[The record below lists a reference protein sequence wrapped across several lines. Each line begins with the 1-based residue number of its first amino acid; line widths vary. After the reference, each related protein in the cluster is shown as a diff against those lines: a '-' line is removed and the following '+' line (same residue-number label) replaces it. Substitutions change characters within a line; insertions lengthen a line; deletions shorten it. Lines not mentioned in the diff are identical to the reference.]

1 MRNRLKASWTDP
13 ARRPVLL
20 LGFGAVALS
29 IVLLIVA
36 LTQLSPKPIEVKPTP
51 TSSCVINCGP
61 GPQTSQPIPKT
72 LRLRSRSKSLVPV
85 NVDKGDWQPTAEIE
99 QAEWVFGTLVNYVIG
114 LPASQENSDMLQAM
128 SEADEVVLDLSNGQ
142 SLTFQY
148 TGRQFVSVGSIDIFA
163 QTRPGLTLVLLGD
176 NTDQRVVVN
185 ANYVPDSEVGKAV
198 PSSLAQINTPIE
210 LGGAKVTVTSARLVV
225 NAPGVTVGSAFYMVD
240 FTVENI
246 GADVLDAANFIVE
259 LQDYAN
265 QKYRLSDAASAIGPN
280 PAPKGQ
286 LLPGIAASFTAGFD
300 VPANVT
306 GPVLVWSFKPTAQ
319 FKAQASV
326 AVPLVGPTPTP
337 DPRTKLV
344 VQITQAYFNTD
355 QTELIIV
362 GGVGNTSG
370 VPVSINAS
378 DISLSTPD
386 GVFGTIR
393 GSEPPLPFNVGPG
406 QTLTFSLRFGRLPGT
421 SAILKVLL
429 SSFQLNLQ

>member
-29 IVLLIVA
+29 IVLLVVA
-36 LTQLSPKPIEVKPTP
+36 LTQLSPKPTEVKPTP
-51 TSSCVINCGP
+51 TSSCAINCGP

-85 NVDKGDWQPTAEIE
+85 NVDKGDWKPTAEIE
-99 QAEWVFGTLVNYVIG
+99 RAEWVYGTLVNYVIG

-128 SEADEVVLDLSNGQ
+128 SEADEIVLDLSNGQ

-148 TGRQFVSVGSIDIFA
+148 TGRQFVSAGSTDIFA

-240 FTVENI
+240 FIVENI
-246 GADVLDAANFIVE
+246 GADPLDAAGFIVE

-265 QKYRLSDAASAIGPN
+265 QKYRVSEAASSIGPN

-286 LLPGIAASFTAGFD
+286 ILPGIAVAFTSGFD

-306 GPVLVWSFKPTAQ
+306 GPVLVWNFKPNVQ

-344 VQITQAYFNTD
+344 VQITQASFNAD
-355 QTELIIV
+355 QTEMTIV

-370 VPVSINAS
+370 VPVTINAS

-386 GVFGTIR
+386 GVFATIR
-393 GSEPPLPFNVGPG
+393 GSEPSLPFNVGPG
-406 QTLTFSLRFGRLPGT
+406 QTLSFSLRFSRLPGT
-421 SAILKVLL
+421 SAVLKVLL
-429 SSFQLNLQ
+429 NSFQLNMQ